1 MKPTATTTTMS
12 SIYKTTE
19 GEHAIK
25 SAYRQ
30 ILRHWPVPAEQRTV
44 LTRQGDTFVLIC
56 GPADAPPLVLLHGSG
71 ANTVMWAGH
80 VATWAEHFRIHAID
94 MIGEPGLS
102 APSRPPLDSDAY
114 AVWLDD
120 VFNGLALA
128 QSAIVGT
135 SLGGWLA
142 LDYAIRR
149 PGRVNRLALM
159 APGGIGRQ
167 KRGILIIAILLRFFG
182 RRGQMITMR
191 RALGVPAA
199 TSSTASPQASELGAF
214 TLLIHRHFRPR
225 LDRLPLFSTQA
236 LAALDPPMLTIVG
249 GRDAMLDSHQTR
261 QRLQQAGKT
270 VRLLPEAGHLLPN
283 QTQPILDFL
292 RG

>member
-1 MKPTATTTTMS
+1 MKPTAATAPG
-12 SIYKTTE
+12 IYKTSA

-30 ILRHWPVPAEQRTV
+30 LLERWPAPAEQRAVPTG
-44 LTRQGDTFVLIC
+44 QGDTFVVTC

-71 ANTVMWAGH
+71 ANTAMWAGH
-80 VATWAEHFRIHAID
+80 VAAWAELFRIHAVD

-102 APSRPPLDSDAY
+102 APSRPPLDSDAH
-114 AVWLDD
+114 AAWLDD
-120 VFNGLALA
+120 VFAGLGLT

-149 PGRVNRLALM
+149 PGRVTRLALM
-159 APGGIGRQ
+159 APGGVGRQ
-167 KRGILIIAILLRFFG
+167 KWGVLIIAILLRPFG
-182 RRGQMITMR
+182 RRGRMITLR

-199 TSSTASPQASELGAF
+199 PTAASPQATALGAF
-214 TLLIHRHFRPR
+214 TLLVHQQFRPR
-225 LDRLPLFSTQA
+225 LDRLPLFSTRA
-236 LAALDPPMLTIVG
+236 LAAVDVPMLTIVG
-249 GRDAMLDSHQTR
+249 GRDAMVDSHQTK
-261 QRLQQAGKT
+261 QRLEQAGKT
-270 VRLLPEAGHLLPN
+270 VRLLPEAGHLLPD